1 MVPTKEAHLPKAA
14 LRSARV
20 AAPILM
26 ALGAMNAWTAQT
38 KADYAA
44 LSTALCPCV
53 CAAGLFGE
61 DLVQRGHRQDLV
73 VLAHIAAHPGAEA
86 RGIARAVGA
95 PERVVARN
103 LSRLVEIGLVL
114 LVEDDVH
121 PALRS
126 YRFTS

>member
-1 MVPTKEAHLPKAA
+1 
-14 LRSARV
+14 
-20 AAPILM
+20 
-26 ALGAMNAWTAQT
+26 MNAWTAQT

-44 LSTALCPCV
+44 LSTALCLCV

-61 DLVQRGHRQDLV
+61 DLVQRGRRQDLV

-126 YRFTS
+126 YRLTS

>member
-1 MVPTKEAHLPKAA
+1 MVPSKEAHLPKAA

-20 AAPILM
+20 TTPILL

-44 LSTALCPCV
+44 LSTALCLCV

-61 DLVQRGHRQDLV
+61 DLLQRGHRQDLV
-73 VLAHIAAHPGAEA
+73 VLAYVAAHPGAEA

-95 PERVVARN
+95 PECVVARN
-103 LSRLVEIGLVL
+103 LSRLAGSGLL
-114 LVEDDVH
+114 ALVDDEAH

-126 YRFTS
+126 YRIAS